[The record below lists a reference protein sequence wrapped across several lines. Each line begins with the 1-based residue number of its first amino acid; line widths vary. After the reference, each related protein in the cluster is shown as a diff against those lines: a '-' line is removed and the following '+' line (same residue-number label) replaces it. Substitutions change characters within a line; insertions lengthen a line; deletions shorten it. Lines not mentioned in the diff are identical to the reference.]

1 MIALLLLAVSLAQP
15 LRVFPVARVLDVYDG
30 DTVTV
35 ELDLGLDV
43 HVVKTVRL
51 FGIDT
56 PEVRPLKSRAAG
68 YAARD
73 WLRNRLD
80 GCGDLRIVTGTHE
93 GRPQVGKYGRLLVR
107 FECAGE
113 DIADEMIDR
122 GLGKPYY
129 GGAKD

>member
-1 MIALLLLAVSLAQP
+1 MIPLLLLAVSLTPP
-15 LRVFPVARVLDVYDG
+15 LQSYAVSRILDVYDG
-30 DTVTV
+30 DTATL

-43 HVVKTVRL
+43 RVVKTVRL

-73 WLRNRLD
+73 WLRMQMEA
-80 GCGDLRIVTGTHE
+80 CPDLRIITGTE
-93 GRPQVGKYGRLLVR
+93 NSRPQLGKYGRLLVR
-107 FECAGE
+107 VACEGR
-113 DIADEMIDR
+113 DLNQEMIER
-122 GLGKPYY
+122 GFAKPY

>member
-1 MIALLLLAVSLAQP
+1 MAHP

-35 ELDLGLDV
+35 EIDLGLDV

-51 FGIDT
+51 YGIDT

-73 WLRNRLD
+73 WLRNRLNS
-80 GCGDLRIVTGTHE
+80 CEDLRVVTGTHD

-107 FECAGE
+107 FTCAGE
-113 DIADEMIDR
+113 DIADEMIER